1 MLVSVLLQLCFFF
14 KKKKHQHRR
23 KNTNKFIL
31 KWECHYFMA
40 KACSWVRWQIFFN
53 FSFLFV
59 KRKAFITQLFFPS
72 FWGSLW
78 RTFFFVR
85 PSNQHIFIA
94 LPVPLKLENPGS
106 RLVLYFLLSPPFFL
120 SFFFLQGLAGIHR
133 LKFIF
138 SCSISGHR
146 DGEEYRRRSGGG
158 RAGWVTQ
165 LSATFKNISP
175 LLSQ

>member
-1 MLVSVLLQLCFFF
+1 MRMSLFHGQSMFMGEMTDFF
-14 KKKKHQHRR
+14 
-23 KNTNKFIL
+23 
-31 KWECHYFMA
+31 Y
-40 KACSWVRWQIFFN
+40 
-53 FSFLFV
+53 FLFLFLFL
-59 KRKAFITQLFFPS
+59 KRKAFITQLSP
-72 FWGSLW
+72 
-78 RTFFFVR
+78 TFLSIFFVR
-85 PSNQHIFIA
+85 PSNQLIFIA
-94 LPVPLKLENPGS
+94 LPVPLQLENPGS
-106 RLVLYFLLSPPFFL
+106 RLVLFLLLSPPFFL
-120 SFFFLQGLAGIHR
+120 SFFLQGLAGIHR